1 VLTDPFIWRSN
12 NKVRTM
18 LATRQLRVETL
29 AKAVVHWS
37 MDGWRTVRGTV
48 THDTTLGV
56 HVADLPTTRLRR
68 GDRVDFTFYWPEVD
82 RWEGTDFL
90 VCVE

>member
-1 VLTDPFIWRSN
+1 M
-12 NKVRTM
+12 VRRDAGQGRGA
-18 LATRQLRVETL
+18 LECGL
-29 AKAVVHWS
+29 
-37 MDGWRTVRGTV
+37 WRTVRDAV

-56 HVADLPTTRLRR
+56 HVADLSTTRLRR

-82 RWEGTDFL
+82 RWEGTDFV